1 MGRELGRLRAW
12 ALPRRQPVGAAGSTV
27 RLSLRANRGAR
38 PDVSPDRAAR
48 HLGATSAAAAEQRI
62 RHEGR
67 HLRRRVR
74 GLANGRT
81 CAGQGDQSAGHLR
94 RQSERDGGAGERGL
108 ERRRSTRFRAR
119 SGRACRTQA
128 RRQLPRCGRERPDD
142 MARESTH
149 HVLPH
154 RAGRGIERQ
163 GGRRSRISLQHGVVV
178 LSRRR
183 RDDGAGEQLRDCGV
197 WRFDHRRNGVDHE
210 RRRPLARRAVT
221 AAACRASAAI
231 RSQGRRNTA
240 RRNRFP
246 AGRRRCN
253 ASSATCSSSRA

>member
-1 MGRELGRLRAW
+1 MPAAIDGRKGYAAVRVFDCGGHHPFSSAHARGAAGRDMGRELGRLRAW
-12 ALPRRQPVGAAGSTV
+12 ALPRRQPVGAAGSAV
-27 RLSLRANRGAR
+27 RLSLRANRGER

-48 HLGATSAAAAEQRI
+48 HLGAASAAATEQRI

-142 MARESTH
+142 LARESSH
-149 HVLPH
+149 HVLRH

-178 LSRRR
+178 LPRRTASRS
-183 RDDGAGEQLRDCGV
+183 
-197 WRFDHRRNGVDHE
+197 WRLAIRSPTE
-210 RRRPLARRAVT
+210 RRRP
-221 AAACRASAAI
+221 
-231 RSQGRRNTA
+231 
-240 RRNRFP
+240 
-246 AGRRRCN
+246 
-253 ASSATCSSSRA
+253 